1 MLSDARIFASKND
14 DHPAMLL
21 DGGVGSRSRSVMVGE
36 NDRDR
41 LYYRT
46 PRDVGSEPPLQV
58 ATTDIFPT
66 RSQADLGDKYRV

>member
-41 LYYRT
+41 LFSNAQGFG
-46 PRDVGSEPPLQV
+46 VG
-58 ATTDIFPT
+58 ATT
-66 RSQADLGDKYRV
+66 SSGDHGHFSDPIPSRPRR